1 MSYGYMRNA
10 SAMYEQNSARG
21 KVEDA
26 DRHQLTMLLLD
37 SVIDRI
43 NQARGYLARL
53 DLAGKA
59 SNVSRALAI
68 VGELRESL
76 DHKAGGELSQRL
88 ESLYEFVS
96 RRLLYAQARN
106 DDAAL
111 EESARLMTPIRDGWR
126 EIRGKY
132 LASQAGP
139 K

>member
-1 MSYGYMRNA
+1 MNYGYMRNA

-21 KVEDA
+21 RVEDA
-26 DRHQLTMLLLD
+26 DRHQLTLLLLD

-43 NQARGYLARL
+43 NQARGYLGRR

-59 SNVSRALAI
+59 GSVSRALAI
-68 VGELRESL
+68 VSELRESL
-76 DHKAGGELSQRL
+76 DHNAGGELSQRL

-126 EIRGKY
+126 EIRTKY
-132 LASQAGP
+132 LAAQAGP